1 MAPAQMTGVQPFAT
15 NGRMIATI
23 PQFIG
28 PGHQESFGSG
38 RFRVAHLTNLAVY
51 SGFDPNTLPMKFVLL
66 ASLSV
71 FLAPAIADPIT
82 EKAAIA
88 EAMALLEPARL
99 ALDNAYKA
107 HGNAFPKTSEFQVPL
122 PSSAQHVKALSY
134 ASSGPGSASLV
145 ALFGSTS
152 NADIGGIL
160 FGFFGRGAEDGQVSW
175 NCSVAASDAAV
186 SPGHATSM
194 LQQLPAW
201 CRQPHHQPEIPASEI
216 ETKPELQPPY

>member
-1 MAPAQMTGVQPFAT
+1 
-15 NGRMIATI
+15 
-23 PQFIG
+23 
-28 PGHQESFGSG
+28 
-38 RFRVAHLTNLAVY
+38 
-51 SGFDPNTLPMKFVLL
+51 MKFVLL
-66 ASLSV
+66 AFLSV

-134 ASSGPGSASLV
+134 SSDPGSASLV

-152 NADIGGIL
+152 NADIDGIL

-175 NCSVAASDAAV
+175 NCSVAASDVAV
-186 SPGHATSM
+186 SPGHTTSM

-201 CRQPHHQPEIPASEI
+201 CRQPHHQPEIPISEI
-216 ETKPELQPPY
+216 KTKPEPQPPY